1 MSYVAPVE
9 WKRIS
14 NKFIS
19 ENKTSVYRLP
29 SVEKM
34 CKIKMMV
41 RYGCYSLATSI
52 FNYMHLAIAWPKNF
66 PSGVYTE

>member
-1 MSYVAPVE
+1 MSHVAPVE
-9 WKRIS
+9 RKRIS

-19 ENKTSVYRLP
+19 ENKMSAYRLL

-34 CKIKMMV
+34 CKIKIMV

-52 FNYMHLAIAWPKNF
+52 FKYMHLAIAWPKNF
-66 PSGVYTE
+66 PSGVHTE